1 MSNKNA
7 STQQGSIRM
16 KGNQWYFR
24 FRITDEDGTTR
35 LREFKGGKN
44 KKETEHMLMQALEDY
59 RTKGFV
65 IDAGDVTVNDLA
77 EMWYHDEIEYT
88 ALSTNG
94 RNDYKNVIRHI
105 REHPLG
111 SMKLR
116 NVTCEHLQAYIDE
129 KYFGEFDE
137 NGTQLKHAYSDS
149 HMKKQFRVLS
159 GMFKYAVVPK
169 HLLRDNLM
177 QYVRKRK
184 KPKPVRL
191 FGEEEDGKVHTIS
204 NEDYKQIISHLT
216 GSEQNACFALPVQI
230 AYHTGLRAGEVCGLA
245 WEDIDLAGRNLT
257 VRRSLYYDTE
267 NKCWELK
274 VPKNGKS
281 RVVAFGD
288 TLAGILRQ
296 AKKKQ
301 LEDKMAYGPLYQKHF
316 YQINEIRGRQHCQI
330 FTELDPSVRIL
341 SSRCTKGKF
350 LEEAAKDQPLNPL
363 HFVCSKPDG
372 EMLTTQS
379 LKWLNKL
386 IKKELP
392 AIGHFHFHCLRHT
405 YATTLIANG
414 ANFKD
419 VQALLGHSDISI
431 TLNIYAHVNP
441 ETQRRAVDI
450 FEHAIDY

>member
-1 MSNKNA
+1 MSNNNA
-7 STQQGSIRM
+7 STQQGSVRM

-24 FRITDEDGTTR
+24 FRITEEDGTTR

-65 IDAGDVTVNDLA
+65 IDAGDATVNDLA

-137 NGTQLKHAYSDS
+137 NGKQLKHTYSDS

-204 NEDYKQIISHLT
+204 NEEYKKIIAHLT

-245 WEDIDLAGRNLT
+245 WEDIDLEGRSLT

-288 TLAGILRQ
+288 TLAGILRA

-301 LEDKMAYGPLYQKHF
+301 LEDKMAYGPLYQKHY

-330 FTELDPSVRIL
+330 FTELDPEIKVL

-350 LEEAAKDQPLNPL
+350 IEDAEKDQPLQPL
-363 HFVCSKPDG
+363 HLVLSKPGG

-386 IKKELP
+386 IQKELP
-392 AIGHFHFHCLRHT
+392 EIKDFHFHCLRHT

-419 VQALLGHSDISI
+419 VQALMGHSDISI
-431 TLNIYAHVNP
+431 TLNIYSHVNP
-441 ETQRRAVDI
+441 ETQRKAVDI
-450 FEHAIDY
+450 FERAVN